1 MRRFGGSSALALVL
15 VLALLRTDTGSGFSR
30 PVPTGRTFPRSCSPF
45 FGRTRCSRSQRNA
58 RFASP
63 LHVRARP
70 RGWPAAR
77 NVFSVRCAGD
87 ELDYDV
93 TEFHEEWKRAAE
105 VNRQHRA
112 VGPQQAD
119 GSEPGPPAD
128 DGRSAWAPV
137 SGKKPLVILI
147 GFLGCTP
154 GILAKYS
161 QIYEAEGTE
170 TVQVLPSIPSMLL
183 AHQGWRGNGS
193 KRVRRVSELIV
204 RRAQDS
210 EIIVHLFSNNGFIFF
225 GSCMMA
231 DARVSRAVSA
241 VILDSCP
248 SYITREVAATGLLS
262 ALLRIDA
269 GEAGKP
275 GSNKKQALEAVMA
288 PVLAALDTR
297 QRKAWEAWE
306 MRHPVA
312 PHLFMY
318 SDGDEVVSP
327 SEVASFASAH
337 ASRLTLRGTH
347 SLSCWCARMHAHTF
361 VRAFARA
368 YK

>member
-1 MRRFGGSSALALVL
+1 MRRIGGSSALALVL
-15 VLALLRTDTGSGFSR
+15 VLALLRPDPGSGFSR
-30 PVPTGRTFPRSCSPF
+30 PVPHRAPHF
-45 FGRTRCSRSQRNA
+45 FQ
-58 RFASP
+58 SP
-63 LHVRARP
+63 LHVCERT
-70 RGWPAAR
+70 RGWKEERKAL
-77 NVFSVRCAGD
+77 SVRSAGD

-93 TEFHEEWKRAAE
+93 TEFHEGWKKAAE
-105 VNRQHRA
+105 VNRLQRA
-112 VGPQQAD
+112 VGQGLQQAD
-119 GSEPGPPAD
+119 GWEKGKKEED
-128 DGRSAWAPV
+128 ERRAWAPV

-204 RRAQDS
+204 QRAQDS
-210 EIIVHLFSNNGFIFF
+210 EIIVHLFSNNGFFFF

-231 DARVSRAVSA
+231 DARVSRAVAA

-248 SYITREVAATGLLS
+248 SYITQEVAATGLLS
-262 ALLRIDA
+262 ALIRVDA

-275 GSNKKQALEAVMA
+275 GSKKKQALEAVMA
-288 PVLAALDTR
+288 PVLAALETR

-337 ASRLTLRGTH
+337 ASRLALRGTH
-347 SLSCWCARMHAHTF
+347 SLSCWCARMHSHTCM
-361 VRAFARA
+361 RACARA